1 MKNIVKKHKNGEDA
15 IPFLNDLFPKYNENG
30 KCEIMAQICSYT
42 LLFTNNFRAGVE
54 QFLVLIGESTISTRD
69 LVIVSLLF

>member
-1 MKNIVKKHKNGEDA
+1 MEIIVKRHQNGEDA

-30 KCEIMAQICSYT
+30 KWKIMAQICSYT

-54 QFLVLIGESTISTRD
+54 QFLILIGEPKMSTSRLI
-69 LVIVSLLF
+69 LVSF